1 MTKFTHNKETKG
13 SRYQGVYKNKRKTLQ
28 EEIKFQ
34 EGFHW
39 YSKNIINGI
48 TKIHFCTSETQ
59 AHKCYQEIKPN
70 NSLQKNLKKIKYN
83 YGNNDKDYNE
93 ENMNSSKLKERKLTP
108 KQKIKIASRQYYK
121 CANSPNSQVI
131 SNYVCPLWKRKI
143 HQGSF
148 DESGYDVDHIE
159 EFCISG
165 NDKEYNLQ
173 ALCLSCHR
181 VKTKRFNSR
190 KKVD

>member
-34 EGFHW
+34 KGFHW

-48 TKIHFCTSETQ
+48 SKIQFCTTESQ
-59 AHKCYQEIKPN
+59 AHKCYQKIRNKLYIKPSISSIFEEIY
-70 NSLQKNLKKIKYN
+70 NSSQLKK
-83 YGNNDKDYNE
+83 
-93 ENMNSSKLKERKLTP
+93 RKLTP

-131 SNYVCPLWKRKI
+131 SNYDCPLWKDNI
-143 HQGSF
+143 NPGSF
-148 DESGYDVDHIE
+148 DESGYDIDHIE
-159 EFCISG
+159 EFCISQ
-165 NDKEYNLQ
+165 NDKEDNLQ

-181 VKTKRFNSR
+181 VKTKRFNS
-190 KKVD
+190 KKS